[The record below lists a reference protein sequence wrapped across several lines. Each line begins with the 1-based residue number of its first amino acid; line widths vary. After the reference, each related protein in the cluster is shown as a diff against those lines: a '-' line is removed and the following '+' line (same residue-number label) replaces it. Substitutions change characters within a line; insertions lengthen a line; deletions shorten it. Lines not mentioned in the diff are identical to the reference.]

1 MNKRVE
7 DIELILKEGNKK
19 YQWKIIQEKESDRI
33 DNKIPKYPVL
43 ILTCMD
49 PRIDVYRIFQL
60 KPGDIFVL
68 RNAGNVYTEDIL
80 RSALVAIHE
89 YDIQSIVVL
98 GHLDCGMKKSNL
110 HKLKNKLTDY
120 SIKRIGR
127 SGLNFYLELQKFLK
141 TFTDEIM
148 NIENQIQKFRNSR
161 EIPTYIKITRM
172 LYDPNTGWVFTD
184 EELRRYAN
192 YEHFVRV
199 YQNILQDKKIELVD
213 YIENM
218 EDKIIGE
225 DVLQEVEELMEINE
239 NRENIQRVEST
250 KNHGSVISDKLTQ
263 IPNEIIML
271 NANDIVSRGAHSNSI
286 SIPKIKI
293 PKIFVPK
300 IKVHVP
306 VIYKKSEDD

>member
-60 KPGDIFVL
+60 KPGEIFVL